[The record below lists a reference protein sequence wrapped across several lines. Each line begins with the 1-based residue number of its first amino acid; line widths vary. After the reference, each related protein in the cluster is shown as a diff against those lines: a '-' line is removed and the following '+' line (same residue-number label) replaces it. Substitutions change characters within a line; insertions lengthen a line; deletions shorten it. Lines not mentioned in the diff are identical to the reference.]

1 MWRKKRFTKYWAKK
15 QIIFYWIKFPN
26 ITDNP
31 HFAADLWDFLSY
43 PLDDEIFYVNDKWER
58 NIAALK
64 NYYENYTIRVYSYT
78 TSDNYH
84 NLGIIVEPE
93 FYVEK
98 LSFKIKPD
106 TSLPTW
112 ALILILLAVAI
123 VLGAFCCFLLCTEK
137 GRKIGECIIS
147 CGEFVE
153 QLINLLILEKDMN
166 TIIANYE

>member
-1 MWRKKRFTKYWAKK
+1 MA
-15 QIIFYWIKFPN
+15 
-26 ITDNP
+26 DNP
-31 HFAADLWDFLSY
+31 HFIADLGDFLSY
-43 PLDDEIFYVNDKWER
+43 PLDDEIFYVNDKWEI
-58 NIAALK
+58 NITELK
-64 NYYENYTIRVYSYT
+64 NYYEKYTISAYSYT

-123 VLGAFCCFLLCTEK
+123 VLSTFRCFLLCTEK
-137 GRKIGECIIS
+137 RRKINECIIS